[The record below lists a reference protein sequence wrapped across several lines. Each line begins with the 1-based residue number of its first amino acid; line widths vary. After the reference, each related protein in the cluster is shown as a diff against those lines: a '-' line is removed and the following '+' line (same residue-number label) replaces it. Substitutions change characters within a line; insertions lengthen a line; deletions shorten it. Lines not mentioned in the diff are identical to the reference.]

1 MQYDNKKYAE
11 HLSGMVQ
18 FPTVSTV
25 NADDLPL
32 EAFFGLHKYL
42 EEAYPLV
49 HKTLTREI
57 MGKAGLVFHWKG
69 TGKSGK
75 LPVLVCAHQDVVPEG
90 DHSKWKYPP
99 FSGHIDEEGMLWGRG
114 CGDCKATMLAEL
126 EAVEA
131 LIADGFVPDFD
142 IYMAFGYN
150 EEIMGGPGAA
160 CQIISD
166 EFKARGL
173 RFGLV
178 LDEGGGI
185 MNMNG
190 SKVAMIFASE
200 KGYADHEF
208 WVEDGGGHAAMP
220 PEHNALGKLGHAMYI
235 LEENPMEP
243 KLTAPVIQ
251 MFKSQSLITPSPMK
265 ELFADPEANWDKLKE
280 ICAGNKMLNTYI
292 RTTTTPPMAQGSAQA
307 NILPEKASIVTNSRL
322 LPGETLEDLEAHF
335 KAVLPEYVHFRLLKG
350 HNPPAVSTTDS
361 PAYRLLERLA
371 KEMHGE
377 DVHVM
382 PALVFGG
389 TDSRYYCDLSDSVYR
404 YVGGAN
410 SGKGGGAHA
419 VNECLDTT
427 TLSSF
432 VEFFVRVFQDYATA
446 E

>member
-1 MQYDNKKYAE
+1 
-11 HLSGMVQ
+11 
-18 FPTVSTV
+18 
-25 NADDLPL
+25 
-32 EAFFGLHKYL
+32 
-42 EEAYPLV
+42 
-49 HKTLTREI
+49 
-57 MGKAGLVFHWKG
+57 
-69 TGKSGK
+69 
-75 LPVLVCAHQDVVPEG
+75 
-90 DHSKWKYPP
+90 
-99 FSGHIDEEGMLWGRG
+99 
-114 CGDCKATMLAEL
+114 
-126 EAVEA
+126 
-131 LIADGFVPDFD
+131 
-142 IYMAFGYN
+142 
-150 EEIMGGPGAA
+150 MGGPGAA

-200 KGYADHEF
+200 KGYADYEF

-292 RTTTTPPMAQGSAQA
+292 RTTTTPTMAQGSAQA
-307 NILPEKASIVTNSRL
+307 NILPEKASVVTNSRL

>member
-1 MQYDNKKYAE
+1 MKYDKKKYAE
-11 HLSGMVQ
+11 HLSGMVK
-18 FPTVSTV
+18 FPTVSNV
-25 NADDLPL
+25 DPDKLPTEEFL
-32 EAFFGLHKYL
+32 KMHKYL
-42 EEAYPLV
+42 EEIYPLV
-49 HKTLTREI
+49 HKHLTKEV
-57 MGKAGLVFHWKG
+57 MGKCGLVFHWKG
-69 TGKSGK
+69 TGKSDK
-75 LPVLVCAHQDVVPEG
+75 LPILFCAHQDVVPEG
-90 DHSKWKYPP
+90 DWNNWKYPP
-99 FSGHIDEEGMLWGRG
+99 FSGHIDEEGVMWGRG
-114 CGDCKATMLAEL
+114 SGDCKMTLMAEM

-131 LIADGFVPDFD
+131 LLEEGYTPDYD

-160 CQIISD
+160 CQIIAD
-166 EFKARGL
+166 EFAKSGI

-178 LDEGGGI
+178 LDEGGGVA
-185 MNMNG
+185 NTPNG
-190 SKVAMIFASE
+190 KVASINVGE
-200 KGYADHEF
+200 KGYADYEF

-220 PEHNALGKLGHAMYI
+220 PEHNALGKLGKAMYD
-235 LEENPMEP
+235 LESNPMEP
-243 KLTAPVIQ
+243 KLTAPVIE
-251 MFKSQSLITPSPMK
+251 MFKSQSKITPSPMK
-265 ELFADPEANWDKLKE
+265 ELFADPEGNWEQLKA
-280 ICAGNKMLNTYI
+280 ICAGQKMLNTYI
-292 RTTTTPPMAQGSAQA
+292 RTTTTPTMAQGSAQA

-322 LPGETLEDLEAHF
+322 LPGETLDDLMAHF
-335 KAVLPEYVHFRLLKG
+335 KAVLPEYVQVRLVKG

-427 TLSSF
+427 TLASF